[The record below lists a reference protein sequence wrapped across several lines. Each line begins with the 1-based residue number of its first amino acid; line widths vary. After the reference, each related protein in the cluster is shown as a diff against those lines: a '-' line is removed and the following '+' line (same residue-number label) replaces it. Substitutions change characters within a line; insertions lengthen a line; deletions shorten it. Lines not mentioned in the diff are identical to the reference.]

1 MIEMPIITI
10 SSNSPE
16 REKEIA
22 QGVAQK
28 LGYPLLGR
36 EILAEVAR
44 DHQVSLEELVK
55 ALDDPPG
62 LLGMRPRRR
71 RELLVFIQTDCIARV
86 QKDNIVCH
94 GLAAHLYLTGV
105 SHALTV
111 RILADPKERS
121 IELAERKSLSPDK
134 AAKLLKQE
142 DEARR
147 RWSQE
152 AFKLD
157 ETDPGLY
164 DMVFN
169 LANLE
174 PAKAVEIICDTAGY
188 SKFQAMTYSRKYLAD
203 KAMAS
208 KVMQKLMH
216 RFPDIQVQVSDGTV
230 VARLQSLKKDQRK
243 KQEAVREL
251 AGQVPGVNYVEVHVI
266 RDFFGQAAQS
276 GR

>member
-1 MIEMPIITI
+1 MTDMPIITI

-16 REKEIA
+16 REEEIA
-22 QGVAQK
+22 REVSQK
-28 LGYPLLGR
+28 LGFPLLGR

-44 DHQVSLEELVK
+44 DNQVPLEELTK

-62 LLGMRPRRR
+62 LLGMRPKRR
-71 RELLVFIQTDCIARV
+71 RELLSHIQTACLERV
-86 QKDNIVCH
+86 QDDNLVCH
-94 GLAAHLYLTGV
+94 GLAAHLYLVGV
-105 SHALTV
+105 SHALKV
-111 RILADPKERS
+111 QILADPKERAA
-121 IELAERKSLSPDK
+121 ELAERKGVGPDK
-134 AAKLLKQE
+134 AAKLLKQQ

-152 AFKLD
+152 IFSLD
-157 ETDPGLY
+157 ETDSELY

-169 LANLE
+169 LTNLE
-174 PAKAVEIICDTAGY
+174 PAKAVEIICDAAGY

-203 KAMAS
+203 KLMGS
-208 KVMQKLMH
+208 RVLQKLMH
-216 RFPDIQVQVSDGTV
+216 RFPDIKVQVSDGTV

>member
-1 MIEMPIITI
+1 MPIITI

-22 QGVAQK
+22 RGVAQK
-28 LGYPLLGR
+28 LGFPLMGR

-44 DHQVSLEELVK
+44 DHQVTLEELVK

-71 RELLVFIQTDCIARV
+71 RELLVYIQAACLPRALE
-86 QKDNIVCH
+86 DNLVCH
-94 GLAAHLYLTGV
+94 GLAAHLYLVGV

-111 RILADPKERS
+111 RVLADSKDRAA
-121 IELAERKSLSPDK
+121 ELAKQKSISPEK

-152 AFKLD
+152 CFKLD
-157 ETDPGLY
+157 ETDPELY

-169 LANLE
+169 LASLE
-174 PAKAVEIICDTAGY
+174 PAKAVDIICDAAGY

-203 KAMAS
+203 KTMAS
-208 KVMQKLMH
+208 KVLEKLMH
-216 RFPDIQVQVSDGTV
+216 RFPDIQVQVSDGNV
-230 VARLQSLKKDQRK
+230 VAQVQSLKRDQRK
-243 KQEAVREL
+243 KQEAVRDM
-251 AGQVPGVNYVEVHVI
+251 ASQVPGVNYVEVHVI
-266 RDFFGQAAQS
+266 RDFFGQAAES

>member
-1 MIEMPIITI
+1 MPIITI
-10 SSNSPE
+10 SSNSPK
-16 REKEIA
+16 REEEIA
-22 QGVAQK
+22 RGVAQK
-28 LGYPLLGR
+28 LGFPLLGR

-44 DHQVSLEELVK
+44 DNQVPLEELVK

-62 LLGMRPRRR
+62 LLGMRPKRR
-71 RELLVFIQTDCIARV
+71 RELLTYIQTACLERV
-86 QKDNIVCH
+86 QNDNLVCH
-94 GLAAHLYLTGV
+94 GLASHLYLVGV
-105 SHALTV
+105 SHALKIQ
-111 RILADPKERS
+111 ILADPKERAV
-121 IELAERKSLSPDK
+121 ELAEKKAISSEK

-152 AFKLD
+152 SFNLD
-157 ETDPGLY
+157 ETDPELY

-174 PAKAVEIICDTAGY
+174 PDKAVEIICDAAGY

-203 KAMAS
+203 KLMAS
-208 KVMQKLMH
+208 RVLQKLMH
-216 RFPDIQVQVSDGTV
+216 RFPDIKVQVSDGTV
-230 VARLQSLKKDQRK
+230 IARLQSLKKDQRK

>member
-22 QGVAQK
+22 LGVAQK
-28 LGYPLLGR
+28 LGFPLLGR

-44 DHQVSLEELVK
+44 DNQVPLEDLAK

-62 LLGMRPRRR
+62 LLGMRPKRR
-71 RELLVFIQTDCIARV
+71 RELMAHIQTACLSRV
-86 QKDNIVCH
+86 QDDNLVCH
-94 GLAAHLYLTGV
+94 GLAAHLYLVGV
-105 SHALTV
+105 SHVLKV
-111 RILADPKERS
+111 QILADPKER
-121 IELAERKSLSPDK
+121 AERKGVGPEK

-152 AFKLD
+152 IFNLD
-157 ETDPGLY
+157 ETDSELY

-169 LANLE
+169 LTNLE
-174 PAKAVEIICDTAGY
+174 PAKAVEIICDAAGY

-203 KAMAS
+203 KLTAS
-208 KVMQKLMH
+208 RVVQKLMH
-216 RFPDIQVQVSDGTV
+216 RFPDITVHVSDGTV

-251 AGQVPGVNYVEVHVI
+251 AGQVSGVNYVEVHVV